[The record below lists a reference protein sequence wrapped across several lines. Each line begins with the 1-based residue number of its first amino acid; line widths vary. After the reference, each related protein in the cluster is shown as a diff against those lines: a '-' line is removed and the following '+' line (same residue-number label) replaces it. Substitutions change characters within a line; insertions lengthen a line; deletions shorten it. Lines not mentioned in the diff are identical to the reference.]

1 LNLSVLTAK
10 SPVDE
15 SVVSAVIEPLT
26 VTEFNASLTR
36 SASVVG
42 PISSVVNR
50 TDSTSTNPCVLVIAS
65 PFVAPPVPVCV
76 IVAAFADSDTAPVTV
91 AAPFR
96 VDAALTVSA
105 PDSVAEVAVV

>member
-1 LNLSVLTAK
+1 MIVCAALLIDTAPEEAVTLNLSVLTAK

-50 TDSTSTNPCVLVIAS
+50 TDSTSTYPCVLVIAS
-65 PFVAPPVPVCV
+65 PFVAPPCPC
-76 IVAAFADSDTAPVTV
+76 A
-91 AAPFR
+91 
-96 VDAALTVSA
+96 
-105 PDSVAEVAVV
+105 